1 MNGDDSRLLNE
12 RGFDRNDVVKWK
24 NGSNR
29 KDFNEGIIKKKT
41 VIEWDKKKIE
51 NADVKTTVERIDYNY
66 II

>member
-51 NADVKTTVERIDYNY
+51 NADVKTTVETEVI
-66 II
+66 

>member
-51 NADVKTTVERIDYNY
+51 NADVKTTVERIEYNY
-66 II
+66 IV